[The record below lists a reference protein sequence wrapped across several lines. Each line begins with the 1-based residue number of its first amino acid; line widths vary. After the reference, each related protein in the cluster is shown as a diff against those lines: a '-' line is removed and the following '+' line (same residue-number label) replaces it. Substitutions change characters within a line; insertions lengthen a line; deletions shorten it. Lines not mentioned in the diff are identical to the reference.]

1 MRNGN
6 PKVAAT
12 GSSVLSFWRVLR
24 PQGGIDLPGDIFYL
38 DLDEVRGIVEGD
50 PPGVTYY

>member
-1 MRNGN
+1 MEILKWLL
-6 PKVAAT
+6 PVA
-12 GSSVLSFWRVLR
+12 LSFLFGECFARR
-24 PQGGIDLPGDIFYL
+24 GGIDLPGDIFYL